1 MELTIKTLVLSTATF
16 GLMLGVAQNA
26 QAATLIP
33 NVTASTTIPGQSS
46 PLWDINDTVNGKGL
60 PGNTP
65 SLTGVHGESLS
76 GNSWRSNVLTN
87 TPPGS
92 TISSGTITFNL
103 NGSYNLSKFTFW
115 NLGGSSAEL
124 TRQGIKNVTIQYS
137 NNGGTTWSTLSG
149 APSVFA
155 QGTFGLPSS
164 SARSQT
170 PQQFSFASVA
180 ATNVRFTNLSN
191 FGGFD
196 TPNTNNR
203 IGFSEIQFAGTK
215 IPEPSS
221 LLALLAFGLAG
232 VSLGK
237 RI

>member
-1 MELTIKTLVLSTATF
+1 MKLTIKTLVLSTATF

-33 NVTASTTIPGQSS
+33 GVTASTTITGQSS
-46 PLWDINDTVNGKGL
+46 PLWALNDTVNGKGL

-65 SLTGVHGESLS
+65 SLTGNHLPSNT
-76 GNSWRSNVLTN
+76 GNSWRSVESLN
-87 TPPGS
+87 PGA
-92 TISSGTITFNL
+92 GDNITFSL
-103 NGSYNLSKFTFW
+103 NGSYNLSGFTFW
-115 NLGGSSAEL
+115 NLGGNGEAL

-137 NNGGTTWSTLSG
+137 NGGTTWITLSG
-149 APSVFA
+149 AGVPSMFA
-155 QGTFGLPSS
+155 QGTFGSP
-164 SARSQT
+164 ATSQT
-170 PQQFSFASVA
+170 PQQFNFAPVA
-180 ATNVRFTNLSN
+180 ATHVRFTNLSN
-191 FGGFD
+191 FGGF
-196 TPNTNNR
+196 TGSANNR
-203 IGFSEIQFAGTK
+203 IGFSEIQFATE

>member
-1 MELTIKTLVLSTATF
+1 MKLTIKTLVLSTTTF
-16 GLMLGVAQNA
+16 GLMWGVAQNA
-26 QAATLIP
+26 QAATLTLIP
-33 NVTASTTIPGQSS
+33 GVTASTNITGQSG
-46 PLWDINDTVNGKGL
+46 WDLNDTVNGQGL
-60 PGNTP
+60 LPDNTP
-65 SLTGVHGESLS
+65 SLTGNHVPSMNGD
-76 GNSWRSNVLTN
+76 SWRSGVNPTLGT
-87 TPPGS
+87 T
-92 TISSGTITFNL
+92 GTITFNL
-103 NGSYNLSKFTFW
+103 NGSYNLSGFTFW

-124 TRQGIKNVTIQYS
+124 TRQGIKSVTIEYS

-149 APSVFA
+149 APSMFA
-155 QGTFGLPSS
+155 QGTSS
-164 SARSQT
+164 SPATNQT
-170 PQQFSFASVA
+170 PQPFSFASVA

-191 FGGFD
+191 FGGFTD
-196 TPNTNNR
+196 PTMNNR

>member
-1 MELTIKTLVLSTATF
+1 MKLTIKTLVLSTATF

-33 NVTASTTIPGQSS
+33 GVTASTNISTQWA
-46 PLWDINDTVNGKGL
+46 LINAVNGQGL

-65 SLTGVHGESLS
+65 SLTGNHVESLIS
-76 GNSWRSNVLTN
+76 NSWRSAILSN
-87 TPPGS
+87 TQGT
-92 TISSGTITFNL
+92 TIPSGTITFNL
-103 NGSYNLSKFTFW
+103 NGSYNLSGFTFW

-124 TRQGIKNVTIQYS
+124 SRQGIKNVTIQYS

-155 QGTFGLPSS
+155 QGTFGSP
-164 SARSQT
+164 ATSQT

-191 FGGFD
+191 FGGF
-196 TPNTNNR
+196 TNPGANNR
-203 IGFSEIQFAGTK
+203 IGFSEIQFARTE

>member
-1 MELTIKTLVLSTATF
+1 MKLTIKTLVLSTATF
-16 GLMLGVAQNA
+16 GLMWGVAQNA

-33 NVTASTTIPGQSS
+33 GVTASTNISTQWS
-46 PLWDINDTVNGKGL
+46 LNDAVNGQGL

-65 SLTGVHGESLS
+65 SLTGDHGESLID
-76 GNSWRSNVLTN
+76 NSWRSGILTN
-87 TPPGS
+87 TQGT
-92 TISSGTITFNL
+92 TIPSGTITFNL
-103 NGSYNLSKFTFW
+103 NGSYNLSGFTFW
-115 NLGGSSAEL
+115 NLGGGSAEL
-124 TRQGIKNVTIQYS
+124 TRQGIKSVTIEYS

-149 APSVFA
+149 APMSFT
-155 QGTFGLPSS
+155 QGTFDPFFN
-164 SARSQT
+164 QT
-170 PQQFSFASVA
+170 PQTFSFVSVA

-196 TPNTNNR
+196 NPGANNR
-203 IGFSEIQFAGTK
+203 IGFSEIQFAATK
-215 IPEPSS
+215 VPEPSS

>member
-16 GLMLGVAQNA
+16 GLMLGVTQNA

-33 NVTASTTIPGQSS
+33 GVTASTTIIGQSS
-46 PLWDINDTVNGKGL
+46 PLWDLNDTVNGKGL

-65 SLTGVHGESLS
+65 SLTGNHLPSQT
-76 GNSWRSNVLTN
+76 GNSWRSAILNN
-87 TPPGS
+87 TQGT
-92 TISSGTITFNL
+92 TIPSGTITFNL
-103 NGSYNLSKFTFW
+103 NGSYNLSGFTFW
-115 NLGGSSAEL
+115 NLGGGSEEL

-149 APSVFA
+149 APTSFT
-155 QGTFGLPSS
+155 QGTFGNPGTN
-164 SARSQT
+164 QT
-170 PQQFSFASVA
+170 QQAFSFASVA
-180 ATNVRFTNLSN
+180 VTNVRFTNLSN
-191 FGGFD
+191 FGAFNNP
-196 TPNTNNR
+196 TTNNR

>member
-33 NVTASTTIPGQSS
+33 GVTAATTNIPGQSS
-46 PLWDINDTVNGKGL
+46 PLWNINDTVNGNGL
-60 PGNTP
+60 PSNTP
-65 SLTGVHGESLS
+65 SLTGNHLPSNT
-76 GNSWRSNVLTN
+76 GNSWRSEESLN
-87 TPPGS
+87 PGA
-92 TISSGTITFNL
+92 GGNITFSL
-103 NGSYNLSKFTFW
+103 NGSYNLSGFTFW
-115 NLGGSSAEL
+115 NLGGSSDAL

-137 NNGGTTWSTLSG
+137 NGGTTWITLSG
-149 APSVFA
+149 AGVPSMFA
-155 QGTFGLPSS
+155 QGTFGSP
-164 SARSQT
+164 ATSQT
-170 PQQFSFASVA
+170 PQQFNFAPVA
-180 ATNVRFTNLSN
+180 ATHVRFTNLSN
-191 FGGFD
+191 FGGF
-196 TPNTNNR
+196 TGSASNR
-203 IGFSEIQFAGTK
+203 IGFSEIQFAAGTK

>member
-1 MELTIKTLVLSTATF
+1 VKLTIKTLVLSTATF
-16 GLMLGVAQNA
+16 GLMLSVTQNA

-33 NVTASTTIPGQSS
+33 GVTAATNNISTQWA
-46 PLWDINDTVNGKGL
+46 LINAVNGQGL

-65 SLTGVHGESLS
+65 SLTGVHEESLI
-76 GNSWRSNVLTN
+76 GNSWRSGILSN
-87 TPPGS
+87 TQGT
-92 TISSGTITFNL
+92 TIPSGTITFNL
-103 NGSYNLSKFTFW
+103 NGSYNLSGFTFW
-115 NLGGSSAEL
+115 NLGGGSDEL
-124 TRQGIKNVTIQYS
+124 TRQGIKDVTIQYS

-149 APSVFA
+149 APTSFA
-155 QGTFGLPSS
+155 QGTFGTPGTN
-164 SARSQT
+164 QT
-170 PQQFSFASVA
+170 PQAFSFASVA

-191 FGGFD
+191 FGGF
-196 TPNTNNR
+196 TNPTANNR
-203 IGFSEIQFAGTK
+203 IGFSEIQFAAGTK

>member
-1 MELTIKTLVLSTATF
+1 VELTIKTLVLSTATF

-33 NVTASTTIPGQSS
+33 GVTAATTNIPGQSS
-46 PLWDINDTVNGKGL
+46 PSWNINDTVNGNGL

-65 SLTGVHGESLS
+65 SLTGLHVPSNA
-76 GNSWRSNVLTN
+76 GNSWRSEESPN
-87 TPPGS
+87 PGA
-92 TISSGTITFNL
+92 GGDITFSL
-103 NGSYNLSKFTFW
+103 KGSYNLSGFTFW
-115 NLGGSSAEL
+115 NLGGSSEAL
-124 TRQGIKNVTIQYS
+124 TRQGIQNVTIEYS
-137 NNGGTTWSTLSG
+137 NGGTNWSNLSG
-149 APSVFA
+149 APSMFA
-155 QGTFGLPSS
+155 QGTYGFP
-164 SARSQT
+164 ATSQT
-170 PQQFSFASVA
+170 AQQFNFASVA
-180 ATNVRFTNLSN
+180 ATHVRFTNLSN
-191 FGGFD
+191 FGGFTD
-196 TPNTNNR
+196 STNNR

>member
-1 MELTIKTLVLSTATF
+1 VKLTIKTLVLSTATF
-16 GLMLGVAQNA
+16 GLMWGVAQNA

-33 NVTASTTIPGQSS
+33 GVTASTNISTQWA
-46 PLWDINDTVNGKGL
+46 LINAVNGKGL
-60 PGNTP
+60 PVNTP
-65 SLTGVHGESLS
+65 SLTGVHEESLS
-76 GNSWRSNVLTN
+76 DNSWRSIVLTN

-149 APSVFA
+149 APSMFA
-155 QGTFGLPSS
+155 QGTFGPANTP
-164 SARSQT
+164 ARSQT

-196 TPNTNNR
+196 NPSANNR
-203 IGFSEIQFAGTK
+203 IGFSEIQFASTK
-215 IPEPSS
+215 VPEPSS

>member
-1 MELTIKTLVLSTATF
+1 VKLTIKTLVLSTTTF
-16 GLMLGVAQNA
+16 GLMWGVAQNA

-33 NVTASTTIPGQSS
+33 GVTASTDNISTQWS
-46 PLWDINDTVNGKGL
+46 LNDAVNGKGL

-76 GNSWRSNVLTN
+76 GNSWRSDILTN
-87 TPPGS
+87 LQGS
-92 TISSGTITFNL
+92 TIPSGIITFNL
-103 NGSYNLSKFTFW
+103 NGSYNLSGFTFW
-115 NLGGSSAEL
+115 NLGGGSEEL
-124 TRQGIKNVTIQYS
+124 TRQGIKNVTIEYS

-149 APSVFA
+149 APTSFT
-155 QGTFGLPSS
+155 QGTFGFP
-164 SARSQT
+164 ATNQT
-170 PQQFSFASVA
+170 PQQFNFASVA
-180 ATNVRFTNLSN
+180 ATHVRFTNLSN
-191 FGGFD
+191 FGEFD
-196 TPNTNNR
+196 NPTENNR
-203 IGFSEIQFAGTK
+203 IGFSEIQFATE

>member
-1 MELTIKTLVLSTATF
+1 MEFAIKTLVLSTATF
-16 GLMLGVAQNA
+16 GLMLSVTQNA

-33 NVTASTTIPGQSS
+33 GVTAGTTISTQWA
-46 PLWDINDTVNGKGL
+46 LNDAVNGQGL

-65 SLTGVHGESLS
+65 SLTGEHGESLI
-76 GNSWRSNVLTN
+76 GNSWRSDILSN
-87 TPPGS
+87 TQGT
-92 TISSGTITFNL
+92 TIPSGTITFNL
-103 NGSYNLSKFTFW
+103 NGSYNLSGFTFW
-115 NLGGSSAEL
+115 NLGGGSEEL
-124 TRQGIKNVTIQYS
+124 TRQGINNVTIEYS

-149 APSVFA
+149 APSMFA
-155 QGTFGLPSS
+155 QGTSGSP
-164 SARSQT
+164 ATSQVA
-170 PQQFSFASVA
+170 QQFSFASVA

-191 FGGFD
+191 FGGFTD
-196 TPNTNNR
+196 PGTQNR

>member
-1 MELTIKTLVLSTATF
+1 VKLTIKTLVLSTATF

-33 NVTASTTIPGQSS
+33 GVTASTNISTQWA
-46 PLWDINDTVNGKGL
+46 LINAVNGQGL

-65 SLTGVHGESLS
+65 SLTGNHVESLIS
-76 GNSWRSNVLTN
+76 NSWRSAILSN
-87 TPPGS
+87 TQGT
-92 TISSGTITFNL
+92 TIPSGTITFNL
-103 NGSYNLSKFTFW
+103 NGSYNLSGFTFW

-124 TRQGIKNVTIQYS
+124 SRQGIKNVTIQYS

-155 QGTFGLPSS
+155 QGTFGSP
-164 SARSQT
+164 ATSQT

-191 FGGFD
+191 FGGF
-196 TPNTNNR
+196 TNPGANNR
-203 IGFSEIQFAGTK
+203 IGFSEIQFARTE

>member
-1 MELTIKTLVLSTATF
+1 VKLTIKTLVLSTATF

-33 NVTASTTIPGQSS
+33 GVTASTNISTQWA
-46 PLWDINDTVNGKGL
+46 LINAVNGQGL

-65 SLTGVHGESLS
+65 SLTGNHVQSLIS
-76 GNSWRSNVLTN
+76 NSWRSGMLSN
-87 TPPGS
+87 TPGT
-92 TISSGTITFNL
+92 TIPSGTITFNL
-103 NGSYNLSKFTFW
+103 NGSYNLSGFTFW
-115 NLGGSSAEL
+115 NLGGGSAEL
-124 TRQGIKNVTIQYS
+124 TRQGIRNVTIQYS

-155 QGTFGLPSS
+155 QGTFGSP
-164 SARSQT
+164 ATNQT

-191 FGGFD
+191 FGGF
-196 TPNTNNR
+196 TNPSTNNR
-203 IGFSEIQFAGTK
+203 IGFSEIQFARTE

>member
-1 MELTIKTLVLSTATF
+1 MKLTIKTLVLSTTTF
-16 GLMLGVAQNA
+16 GLMWGVAQKA

-33 NVTASTTIPGQSS
+33 GVTASTNISTQWS
-46 PLWDINDTVNGKGL
+46 LNNAVNGQGL

-65 SLTGVHGESLS
+65 SLTGDHGESLI
-76 GNSWRSNVLTN
+76 GNSWRSGILTN
-87 TPPGS
+87 TQGT
-92 TISSGTITFNL
+92 TIPSGTITFNL
-103 NGSYNLSKFTFW
+103 NGSYNLSGFTFW
-115 NLGGSSAEL
+115 NLGGGSAEL
-124 TRQGIKNVTIQYS
+124 TRQGIKSVTIEYS

-149 APSVFA
+149 APMSFT
-155 QGTFGLPSS
+155 QGTFGFPGTN
-164 SARSQT
+164 QT
-170 PQQFSFASVA
+170 PQSFSFASVA

-196 TPNTNNR
+196 DPGANNR
-203 IGFSEIQFAGTK
+203 IGFSEIQFAATK
-215 IPEPSS
+215 VPEPSS

>member
-1 MELTIKTLVLSTATF
+1 VELTIKTLVLSTATF

-33 NVTASTTIPGQSS
+33 GVTASTTITGQSS
-46 PLWDINDTVNGKGL
+46 PLWALNDTVNGKGL

-76 GNSWRSNVLTN
+76 GNSWRSDILTN
-87 TPPGS
+87 LQGT
-92 TISSGTITFNL
+92 TIPSGTITFNL
-103 NGSYNLSKFTFW
+103 NGSYNLSEFTFW
-115 NLGGSSAEL
+115 NLGGGSGEL
-124 TRQGIKNVTIQYS
+124 TRQGIKNVTIEYS

-149 APSVFA
+149 APTSFT
-155 QGTFGLPSS
+155 QGTFGTPGTN
-164 SARSQT
+164 QT
-170 PQQFSFASVA
+170 PQAFSFASVA

-191 FGGFD
+191 FGAFNNPTD
-196 TPNTNNR
+196 NNR
-203 IGFSEIQFAGTK
+203 IGFSEIQFAAGTK

>member
-1 MELTIKTLVLSTATF
+1 MW
-16 GLMLGVAQNA
+16 GVAQKA

-33 NVTASTTIPGQSS
+33 GVTASTNISTQWS
-46 PLWDINDTVNGKGL
+46 LNNAVNGQGL

-65 SLTGVHGESLS
+65 SLTGDHGESLI
-76 GNSWRSNVLTN
+76 GNSWRSGILTN
-87 TPPGS
+87 TQGT
-92 TISSGTITFNL
+92 TIPSGTITFNL
-103 NGSYNLSKFTFW
+103 NGSYNLSGFTFW
-115 NLGGSSAEL
+115 NLGGGSAEL
-124 TRQGIKNVTIQYS
+124 TRQGIKSVTIEYS

-149 APSVFA
+149 APMSFT
-155 QGTFGLPSS
+155 QGTFGFPGTN
-164 SARSQT
+164 QT
-170 PQQFSFASVA
+170 PQSFSFASVA

-196 TPNTNNR
+196 NPGANNR
-203 IGFSEIQFAGTK
+203 IGFSEIQFAATK
-215 IPEPSS
+215 VPEPSS

>member
-1 MELTIKTLVLSTATF
+1 MW
-16 GLMLGVAQNA
+16 GVAQKA

-33 NVTASTTIPGQSS
+33 GVTASTNISTQWS
-46 PLWDINDTVNGKGL
+46 LNNAVNGQGL

-65 SLTGVHGESLS
+65 SLTGDHGESLI
-76 GNSWRSNVLTN
+76 GNSWRSGILTN
-87 TPPGS
+87 TQGT
-92 TISSGTITFNL
+92 TIPSGTITFNL
-103 NGSYNLSKFTFW
+103 NGSYNLSGFTFW
-115 NLGGSSAEL
+115 NLGGGSAEL
-124 TRQGIKNVTIQYS
+124 TRQGIKSVTIEYS

-149 APSVFA
+149 APMSFT
-155 QGTFGLPSS
+155 QGTFGFPGTN
-164 SARSQT
+164 QT
-170 PQQFSFASVA
+170 PQSFSFASVA

-196 TPNTNNR
+196 DPGANNR
-203 IGFSEIQFAGTK
+203 IGFSEIQFAATK
-215 IPEPSS
+215 VPEPSS